1 MKRYY
6 KNGKEIKFPEKFINS
21 KKFPINEKVL
31 KMLGYEIKEDVEE
44 VIFKSEEQI
53 LNNDIIK
60 IKRANAYAI
69 RADKYLIAY
78 QAYKELGDIEKALE
92 MKKLWLS
99 EREKI
104 NKEFPYITEDVKTDV
119 KQSKTE

>member
-1 MKRYY
+1 MKRYI
-6 KNGKEIKFPEKFINS
+6 KNGKEIKFLE
-21 KKFPINEKVL
+21 KFPINEKVL
-31 KMLGYEIKEDVEE
+31 KRFGWKIKKDNEE
-44 VIFKSEEQI
+44 VVSKSEEPI
-53 LNNDIIK
+53 LNNEIIK

-69 RADKYLIAY
+69 RADKHLIAY

-92 MKKLWLS
+92 MKKLWLT

-104 NKEFPYITEDVKTDV
+104 DKEFPYITKDTKTDV

>member
-1 MKRYY
+1 MKRYI
-6 KNGKEIKFPEKFINS
+6 KNGKEIKFPEKFING

-31 KMLGYEIKEDVEE
+31 KRFGWEIKEDVEGI
-44 VIFKSEEQI
+44 VSKSEEPI
-53 LNNDIIK
+53 LNNEIIK

-92 MKKLWLS
+92 MKDMWLK
-99 EREKI
+99 ERRAI
-104 NKEFPYITEDVKTDV
+104 DKEFPYINETV
-119 KQSKTE
+119 KQDKTE

>member
-1 MKRYY
+1 MKRYIR
-6 KNGKEIKFPEKFINS
+6 NGKEIKFPEKFING
-21 KKFPINEKVL
+21 KKFQINEKVL
-31 KMLGYEIKEDVEE
+31 KRFGWKIKKDDEE
-44 VIFKSEEQI
+44 VVSKSEEPI
-53 LNNDIIK
+53 LDNNIIK

-119 KQSKTE
+119 EQSKTE

>member
-1 MKRYY
+1 MKQYIR
-6 KNGKEIKFPEKFINS
+6 NGKEIKFPEKFING

-31 KMLGYEIKEDVEE
+31 KRFGWEIKKDNEE
-44 VIFKSEEQI
+44 VVSKSEEPI
-53 LNNDIIK
+53 LNNEIIK

-69 RADKYLIAY
+69 RADKHLIAY

-92 MKKLWLS
+92 MKKLWLT

-104 NKEFPYITEDVKTDV
+104 DKEFPYITEDTKTDV
-119 KQSKTE
+119 K

>member
-6 KNGKEIKFPEKFINS
+6 KNGKEIKFPEKFING
-21 KKFPINEKVL
+21 KKFLINEKVL
-31 KMLGYEIKEDVEE
+31 KRFGWEIKEDVEG
-44 VIFKSEEQI
+44 VISKSEEPI
-53 LNNDIIK
+53 LNNEIIK

-69 RADKYLIAY
+69 RADKYLISY

-104 NKEFPYITEDVKTDV
+104 NKEFPYIIEDAKTDV
-119 KQSKTE
+119 EQSKTE